1 MFFLFIKVISN
12 RAGELSASYPS
23 DLIVLEYER
32 TSMNV
37 GSSLR
42 SVEPPRT
49 TSTIYEN
56 MYDASKLRELF
67 GKSRFAR
74 CRARFPLPVIL
85 YRGKHICRWELV
97 LIVLKS
103 SFYICST
110 YDVLCVH
117 PLYRSSTLSG
127 GPEIY
132 GRSGFDYLFS
142 VTETNAEGGD
152 EGLMDAAQTQK
163 DWQLFDRVRSQD
175 IRLLKTLN
183 VGTIIDF
190 MVEKKKVKFGV

>member
-1 MFFLFIKVISN
+1 MI
-12 RAGELSASYPS
+12 
-23 DLIVLEYER
+23 
-32 TSMNV
+32 
-37 GSSLR
+37 
-42 SVEPPRT
+42 
-49 TSTIYEN
+49 
-56 MYDASKLRELF
+56 
-67 GKSRFAR
+67 
-74 CRARFPLPVIL
+74 
-85 YRGKHICRWELV
+85 

-103 SFYICST
+103 SLYICST
-110 YDVLCVH
+110 YDVLCVR

-142 VTETNAEGGD
+142 VTEASAEGGD